1 MATSG
6 IDRSHNK
13 PSVRPQD
20 DLFVHVN
27 GAWLDTFEIPA
38 DRGMDGAFRELRD
51 QAELQVRQII
61 EEFGQSGAKAPAA
74 AGHEARLIAD
84 LYNSFMDTA
93 RIEDLG
99 LEPLRAELA
108 QISAAPG
115 VEAMASVMG
124 RLGRAGVGEALTA
137 YVDTDPGEPSR
148 YVIILG
154 QSGLGLPDESYY
166 REDQYEPIRAAYREY
181 LTRLFTL
188 VQAGLPDAEGQL
200 GPISLAA
207 PEQASERVFALE
219 ERLAAN
225 HWDVVKDRDAT
236 LTYNPM
242 RLSDL
247 KNLAPAFPWDEWT
260 MAVGGNRLTWDQLVV
275 SQPSFF
281 EALAVAWREVP
292 LEDWQLWA
300 AVRVVSARAG
310 LLTDEVVQADFDFYG
325 RVLQGNEEIRDR
337 WKRGVSL
344 VEGALGEAVGQ
355 LYTARHFPPAHK
367 ARMVELVANLVK
379 AYEASIQSLD
389 WLSEATKAKALVKL
403 AAFTPKIGYPDKWR
417 DYGRLAFDRGDLVG
431 NVRASAVFETEREL
445 AKLGGPVDRDEW
457 FMTPQTV
464 NAYYNPGMNEIVFP
478 AAILQPP
485 FFDMQADDA
494 ANYGGIG
501 AVIGHEIGH
510 GFDDQGSKYDGEGRL
525 LDWWTEQD
533 RAAFEA
539 RTAALIDQYGAF
551 AVEVPAG
558 KMNVNGALT
567 VGENIG
573 DLGGLAIAW
582 KAYLLA
588 LDGAEPPVIDGMT
601 AAQRFFFG
609 WAQCWR
615 AKHRPQTLEL
625 LLAVDPH
632 SPAKFRCNGA
642 SSNLDVFHEA
652 FGVEPG
658 DGMYLVPERRVT
670 IW

>member
-1 MATSG
+1 MVTSG
-6 IDRSHNK
+6 IDHSHLK
-13 PSVRPQD
+13 PTVRPQD

-27 GAWLDTFEIPA
+27 GAWLDSHEIPA
-38 DRGMDGAFRELRD
+38 DRGMDGAFQELRD
-51 QAELQVRQII
+51 QAEAQVRQII
-61 EEFGQSGAKAPAA
+61 EDLAQAEAAPAGPA
-74 AGHEARLIAD
+74 AHEAHLIAD

-93 RIEDLG
+93 RIEALG
-99 LEPLRAELA
+99 LEPLRPELA
-108 QISAAPG
+108 EIAAAQG
-115 VEAMASVMG
+115 AESMASVMG
-124 RLGRAGVGEALTA
+124 RLGRGGVGEAIA
-137 YVDTDPGEPSR
+137 AGVDTDPGQPSR

-154 QSGLGLPDESYY
+154 QSGLGLPDEAYY
-166 REDQYEPIRAAYREY
+166 REDQFEPIREAYRAH
-181 LTRLFTL
+181 LARLFAL
-188 VQAGLPDAEGQL
+188 VQAGLPDAEERL
-200 GPISLAA
+200 GPVCCVD
-207 PEQASERVFALE
+207 PGEASERVYALE
-219 ERLAAN
+219 ERLAAA

-247 KNLAPAFPWDEWT
+247 KNLAPAFPWDEWS
-260 MAVGGNRLTWDQLVV
+260 MAVGGSRQTWDELVV

-281 EALAVAWREVP
+281 QELAVAWRDLP
-292 LEDWQLWA
+292 LADWQLWA
-300 AVRVVSARAG
+300 AVRVIGARAG
-310 LLTDEVVQADFDFYG
+310 LLTEELVQANFEFYG
-325 RVLQGNEEIRDR
+325 RVLQGNEQIRDR

-355 LYTARHFPPAHK
+355 IYTAQHFPPAHK
-367 ARMVELVANLVK
+367 ARMVELVSNLVK
-379 AYEASIQSLD
+379 AYESSIQSLD

-417 DYGRLAFDRGDLVG
+417 NYGRLQFDPADLVG
-431 NVRASAVFETEREL
+431 NVRASSVFETEREL

-485 FFDMQADDA
+485 FFDMAADDA

-525 LDWWTEQD
+525 LDWWTEAD

-551 AVEVPAG
+551 EVDVPSG

-582 KAYLLA
+582 KAYQLA
-588 LDGAEPPVIDGMT
+588 LDGAEPPVIDGLT
-601 AAQRFFFG
+601 AAQRFFVG

-632 SPAKFRCNGA
+632 SPAHFRCNGA

-652 FGVEPG
+652 FGVGP
-658 DGMYLVPERRVT
+658 DDAMYLAPEHRVT